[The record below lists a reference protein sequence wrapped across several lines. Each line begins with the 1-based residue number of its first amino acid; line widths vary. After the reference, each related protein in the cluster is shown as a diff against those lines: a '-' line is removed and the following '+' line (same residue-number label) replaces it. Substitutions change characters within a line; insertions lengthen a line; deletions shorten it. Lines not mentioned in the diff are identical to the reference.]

1 MLPVESLLEFLV
13 IFLTFIMHSSN
24 TALNLFHRGWGGG
37 GGRDIRSVAVFLL
50 LIQTIGFTGQFNTF
64 FLYQSV
70 ALY

>member
-13 IFLTFIMHSSN
+13 IFLTFIMHSTN
-24 TALNLFHRGWGGG
+24 TALNLFHRGGGG
-37 GGRDIRSVAVFLL
+37 DIRSVAVFLL

-64 FLYQSV
+64 FLSQSV